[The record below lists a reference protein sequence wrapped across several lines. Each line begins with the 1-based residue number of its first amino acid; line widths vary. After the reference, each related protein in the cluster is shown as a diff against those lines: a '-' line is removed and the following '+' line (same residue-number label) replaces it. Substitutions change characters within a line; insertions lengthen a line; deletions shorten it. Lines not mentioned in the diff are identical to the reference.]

1 MATQATR
8 SILIENA
15 MYRTLLAT
23 CGSTEMKCINKVSL
37 NCEAPCLWRHQES
50 NRGHMAS
57 FLRPVLCSINN
68 KAPLF
73 SEASLFV
80 VPPGIVIYTQ
90 VALYLHF
97 EELLTP
103 QSPPI
108 APPQNCP
115 ILRITEADDFVWQ
128 R

>member
-1 MATQATR
+1 MAFVVAWR
-8 SILIENA
+8 SAVKKQKTANSSRIS
-15 MYRTLLAT
+15 
-23 CGSTEMKCINKVSL
+23 G
-37 NCEAPCLWRHQES
+37 
-50 NRGHMAS
+50 
-57 FLRPVLCSINN
+57 
-68 KAPLF
+68 
-73 SEASLFV
+73 LFV